1 MFNEAR
7 RPKFTTKKKLL
18 WQKLN
23 CRHWIIKSFTKS
35 ACVKRK
41 YSIWIQF
48 SVEERQDLYIV
59 PCSCQ
64 WNWRWHSPYLCLNYS
79 HFQDLCHCH
88 YQFLQSYSI
97 SWVKFE
103 SSSSQVRVQFKFE
116 SRVKFEWILI
126 VSFICL
132 YLFIYFTLFS
142 VLCQNDVSGIQEHLV
157 WS

>member
-103 SSSSQVRVQFKFE
+103 SSSSPIQVWVTSQVRVNFNCF
-116 SRVKFEWILI
+116 
-126 VSFICL
+126 L
-132 YLFIYFTLFS
+132 YLPLFIYLFYS
-142 VLCQNDVSGIQEHLV
+142 FFLFCVKMMYLGYKST
-157 WS
+157 